1 MVDKLLYNS
10 LLNLGNFE
18 LLLPE
23 TYSERQNNFATS
35 GLFINKT
42 LKVQSATVLSPT
54 GFLSFPTVQ
63 SLHMS

>member
-1 MVDKLLYNS
+1 M
-10 LLNLGNFE
+10 
-18 LLLPE
+18 LPE